1 MYHIKLAWIW
11 FKANWKIPFFVAWS
25 VMIWMLSRKNAQAA
39 LDVLS
44 AKKESYDKQ
53 IVALKENHKK
63 ELSERDKLIK
73 QYHDTIEELEIKYAN
88 KNIALTEAKKQR
100 VKKIIEE
107 THGDTDAVKE
117 KIEKLFGL
125 SDAD

>member
-1 MYHIKLAWIW
+1 
-11 FKANWKIPFFVAWS
+11 
-25 VMIWMLSRKNAQAA
+25 MLSRKNAQAA